1 MEKSASISVGMKA
14 TSTEVVMDNRQYRQP
29 IVCVLGHVDHGKTSI
44 LDAIRGT
51 SVAKKEAGGITQRIG
66 ATNIDVAE
74 IEEKAR
80 GLLGHGKLKIPG
92 LLFIDTPG
100 HVAFANMRARG
111 GALSDIAILVVDINE
126 GFKPQTIES
135 INILKKFKT
144 PFVVAANKIDLVPL
158 YTPVKNVTFQQAMKA
173 QRQEYVDELEKRLYD
188 LVNRFY
194 EFGITSDR
202 YDRISDFS
210 RTVAIVPMS
219 AKAGIGISE
228 ILMVI
233 AGLAQ
238 RYLEENIKFQQ
249 TKGRGTIIELMKEES
264 IGTILD
270 TVLYQGVFH
279 KGDTVALNT
288 RTGPA
293 VTKIKAMLVNS
304 KGKSK
309 KLVEKNTVES
319 AAGVRLL
326 IADRLDVVS
335 GSPVIAVDGDP
346 GDAFRE
352 ILEESQVNITLSEH
366 GVTVKADAL
375 GSLEAIA
382 YELKERSI
390 SIRSAQVGDINK
402 RDITDVATLNDPMD
416 RIIIGFNVQFLS
428 EAQEAAAS
436 SDVGVK
442 VGDVIYS
449 LIQDTEDWLS
459 KRRMQLDEGRK
470 QRMPMPAKIS
480 ILPQYIFR
488 AAKPVIVG
496 VKIHSGRIKVGDSLI
511 KADGRF
517 AGTVRS
523 IREGENSKQFA
534 DAPAEVAVS
543 IDGVTLNRQIF
554 PEEPLYV
561 DIPESV
567 VKELRNN
574 PLDKDTMST
583 LDEIIQIK
591 RKENIFWGT
600 RT

>member
-1 MEKSASISVGMKA
+1 MKT
-14 TSTEVVMDNRQYRQP
+14 TSTEVVMDKRQYRQP

-66 ATNIDVAE
+66 ATNIDVSE

-158 YTPVKNVTFQQAMKA
+158 YTPVKNVTFQQAMKV

-194 EFGITSDR
+194 EFGITSER

-238 RYLEENIKFQQ
+238 RYLEENIKFMQ
-249 TKGRGTIIELMKEES
+249 TKGRGTIIELMREES

-270 TVLYQGVFH
+270 TVLYQGVLH
-279 KGDTVALNT
+279 KGDTVAINT
-288 RTGPA
+288 RSGPA

-304 KGKSK
+304 KGKTK

-319 AAGVRLL
+319 ASGVRLL
-326 IADRLDVVS
+326 MADRLDVVS

-346 GDAFRE
+346 SNAFSE

-382 YELKERSI
+382 YELKEKGI

-402 RDITDVATLNDPMD
+402 RDITDAATLNDPMD
-416 RIIIGFNVQFLS
+416 RIIIGFNVQFLP
-428 EAQEAAAS
+428 EAQDAAAA

-449 LIQDTEDWLS
+449 LIQDTEEWLS
-459 KRRMQLDEGRK
+459 RRRMQLDEGRK

-496 VKIHSGRIKVGDSLI
+496 VKVQSGRIKVGDSLI

-561 DIPESV
+561 DIPEGV
-567 VKELRNN
+567 VKELRND
-574 PLDKDTMST
+574 PLDKDTMNT

>member
-1 MEKSASISVGMKA
+1 MNK
-14 TSTEVVMDNRQYRQP
+14 TSTEVVMDTRQFRQP

-66 ATNIDVAE
+66 ATNIDSSE

-80 GLLGHGKLKIPG
+80 GLLGKGKLKIPG

-100 HVAFANMRARG
+100 HVAFSNMRARG

-135 INILKKFKT
+135 LNILKKFKT
-144 PFVVAANKIDLVPL
+144 PFVVAANKIDLIPL
-158 YTPVKNVTFQQAMKA
+158 FTPVKNSTFQQAMKQ
-173 QRQEYVDELEKRLYD
+173 QRPEYIEELEKRIYD

-194 EFGITSDR
+194 EFGIASDR
-202 YDRISDFS
+202 YDRITDFS

-219 AKAGIGISE
+219 AKAGIGIAE

-238 RYLEENIKFQQ
+238 RYLEGNIKFNAAQ
-249 TKGRGTIIELMKEES
+249 GRGTIIELKKEES

-270 TVLYQGVFH
+270 TVLYQGVLH
-279 KGDTVALNT
+279 RGDTIAVNT
-288 RTGPA
+288 RAGPA

-304 KGKSK
+304 KGRSK
-309 KLVEKNTVES
+309 KLVEKEIVES
-319 AAGVRLL
+319 AAGVRIL
-326 IADRLDVVS
+326 ISDKLEVVS
-335 GSPVIAVDGDP
+335 GSPLIVVNGDP
-346 GDAFRE
+346 SQAFKE
-352 ILEESQVNITLSEH
+352 ILEESQVNIDISEH

-382 YELKERSI
+382 YELREKNI
-390 SIRSAQVGDINK
+390 PIRSAQIGDINK
-402 RDITDVATLNDPMD
+402 RDITDVATLNDPLD
-416 RIIIGFNVQFLS
+416 RIIIGFNVEFLA
-428 EAQEAAAS
+428 EAREAAMA
-436 SDVGVK
+436 SDVGVH

-449 LIQDTEDWLS
+449 LIQETEEWLS
-459 KRRMQLDEGRK
+459 RRKQQLDEGRK
-470 QRMPMPAKIS
+470 QRLPMPAKIT

-496 VKIHSGRIKVGDSLI
+496 VKVHAGRIKVGDSLI
-511 KADGRF
+511 RQDGRF
-517 AGTVRS
+517 AGTIRS
-523 IREGENSKQFA
+523 IREGEISKQFA
-534 DAPAEVAVS
+534 DAPSEVAVS

-561 DIPESV
+561 DITEAV

-574 PLDKDTMST
+574 PLDADTMAV
-583 LDEIIQIK
+583 LDEIIKIK

-600 RT
+600 RS